1 MSTVTAQM
9 FSMRG
14 YLSVGFA
21 GVDYGF
27 LTDLGDTPLETIDA
41 GDFRAAFFLNYKPP
55 RKEHE
60 ARLEKVNS
68 ALSNSVLSLGVK
80 DGILVDG
87 IVYGR
92 QAPAKVNHTYLLRS
106 IVYDS
111 SDLLVA
117 FRVVKINDDGGL
129 TIAWKI
135 LKEFRTPRLKRS

>member
-1 MSTVTAQM
+1 
-9 FSMRG
+9 MRG
-14 YLSVGFA
+14 GGAYYSFHYRSHEYGYGSDVQYERLSERWICGR
-21 GVDYGF
+21 DYGF

-60 ARLEKVNS
+60 ARLEKS
-68 ALSNSVLSLGVK
+68 KFSIIKFSPISGCE

-87 IVYGR
+87 IACGR

-111 SDLLVA
+111 SD
-117 FRVVKINDDGGL
+117 
-129 TIAWKI
+129 
-135 LKEFRTPRLKRS
+135 RSSLFAS